1 MLLGA
6 HFLLA
11 VVGEQ
16 LSVLICRL
24 DALHAGAEGF
34 HKLAL
39 EVFAHHVGVVVAKVL
54 PVRRLDAASREH
66 LSNG

>member
-1 MLLGA
+1 M
-6 HFLLA
+6 
-11 VVGEQ
+11 
-16 LSVLICRL
+16 ICRL